1 MEVQHKGKSSFPVPS
16 IKREREE
23 YTLFLGYLSL
33 RKFKMGYWKT
43 KVLPTIKKVFEN
55 KNSVKKAAAA
65 EACKSFDE
73 SKESYDK
80 EFEEKKG
87 ELQVKVVEI
96 YEASSAEIKTLVK
109 ERKEAGLKK
118 YSAAVHKFLEELA
131 KIEFPGS
138 KPVSEASSKYGPAY
152 VSGPVF
158 FVFEKVSTFI
168 VTEEKVVVEPTPPE
182 ATPAKTEEETSSG
195 KEREIVIEQEK
206 KEEKKDEILEV
217 KKEEEEVVVV
227 EKKEEPEASYGEE
240 KPAASYGEEKPKV
253 EETTAPAVE
262 EPAKP

>member
-1 MEVQHKGKSSFPVPS
+1 LIVLIAIFYKKQ
-16 IKREREE
+16 REGSERRREE

-168 VTEEKVVVEPTPPE
+168 VTEEKVVEPTPPE

-195 KEREIVIEQEK
+195 KEREIVIE
-206 KEEKKDEILEV
+206 EEKKDEILEV
-217 KKEEEEVVVV
+217 KKEEEKVVGV
-227 EKKEEPEASYGEE
+227 EKKEEPEATYGEEKPEASYGEE
-240 KPAASYGEEKPKV
+240 KPKE

-262 EPAKP
+262 VPAKP